1 MNEPPIPF
9 IAYILIT
16 VTAGT
21 LAYAT
26 ITAESEDKPEENN
39 EGSQTEN
46 NEGSVKENNEGSQ
59 EENGVKD
66 SQQPSDFSENNNEEQ
81 QNEVPVVE
89 AEAVQENDS
98 DKVGGKK
105 EKEE

>member
-39 EGSQTEN
+39 EGSQE
-46 NEGSVKENNEGSQ
+46 ENNEGSQ
-59 EENGVKD
+59 EEN
-66 SQQPSDFSENNNEEQ
+66 N
-81 QNEVPVVE
+81 
-89 AEAVQENDS
+89 
-98 DKVGGKK
+98 
-105 EKEE
+105 